1 MGYHAFRWRAA
12 VMVVVIA
19 LPTAL
24 MFAIGSEHEGVA
36 QAPDAKATAS
46 ATSAPS
52 AAPPAPTSSAPHGRK
67 PQGTEAAK
75 SVSPAEDKGADPTIT
90 AVMPAGGPA
99 NRMMTI
105 ALLGTGF
112 IDSKAHPLV
121 VTFGP
126 LGAAGGAP
134 PPDGSPPDAG
144 TSDRCQPVEVVS
156 ERLLHC
162 TLPDN
167 LTAGEA
173 QRFIVSVTEAD
184 GRKRSSDP
192 STATYT
198 VNRPVHGEVWS
209 VDANCGSLGCVAA
222 RGNLGALAGTK
233 AQIHLTG
240 RNFVLGDGGAPT
252 VEFAPT
258 GADGGRYP
266 CDPVMLVGPEELV
279 CYLSQVAFAQRNP
292 ISDLANDEF
301 EVKPRQP

>member
-1 MGYHAFRWRAA
+1 MGYDAFRWRAA
-12 VMVVVIA
+12 VVVIA

-24 MFAIGSEHEGVA
+24 MFAIGSEREGVA
-36 QAPDAKATAS
+36 QAPGAKATAS

-52 AAPPAPTSSAPHGRK
+52 AAPPASSSADSHKKPHGTGAVK
-67 PQGTEAAK
+67 PA
-75 SVSPAEDKGADPTIT
+75 SPVEDKGVDPTIT
-90 AVMPAGGPA
+90 AVMPTGGPA

-112 IDSKAHPLV
+112 IDSKAHPLI

-134 PPDGSPPDAG
+134 PPDGSPPETL

-162 TLPDN
+162 TLPAN

-173 QRFIVSVTEAD
+173 QRFIVSVTEED

-198 VNRPVHGEVWS
+198 VNRPVQGEVWS
-209 VDANCGSLGCVAA
+209 VDANCGSLGCLVAD
-222 RGNLGALAGTK
+222 AGPGKLTGTM

-240 RNFVLGDGGAPT
+240 RNFVLADGGAPT
-252 VEFAPT
+252 VEFAPAA
-258 GADGGRYP
+258 ADGGKYP
-266 CDPVMLVGPEELV
+266 CDPVMLVGPEDIV
-279 CYLSQVAFAQRNP
+279 CYLPQFAFSQRNIIP
-292 ISDLANDEF
+292 DLVNDEF